1 MPAMSMD
8 EILLDCEEK
17 MESAHNYLRDEFRG
31 VRTGRAS
38 AGLVDHIKVD
48 YFGSPTDL
56 RQLANIAVPEADLI
70 MIKPFDPTSI
80 KDIERAIQSSNIG
93 LTHMADGKIIRL
105 KVPALSTERRQQL
118 ASQIRKMSEASRVA
132 VRNARRDA
140 NKHIDKEEKD
150 GALTEDQ
157 AAEAKEDVQELTNKY
172 EAKVTELLD
181 AKTKEIMET

>member
-1 MPAMSMD
+1 MSID
-8 EILLDCEEK
+8 EILLDSEER
-17 MESAHNYLRDEFRG
+17 MESALNYLREEFRG

-48 YFGSPTDL
+48 YYGSPTDL

-70 MIKPFDPTSI
+70 MIKPFDPSSI
-80 KDIERAIQSSNIG
+80 KEIERAIQSSNIG
-93 LTHMADGKIIRL
+93 LMPMVDGKIIRL

-132 VRNARRDA
+132 IRNARRDA
-140 NKHIDKEEKD
+140 NKQADKEEKD

-157 AAEAKEDVQELTNKY
+157 AEKAKEDIQELTDKY

-181 AKTKEIMET
+181 GKTKEIMET